1 MRATVTHKNH
11 KGTRSRLRMSLS
23 NPVWNK
29 SSRDVRSTT
38 NSWDDPFQLTEK
50 ATGALNGFNEH
61 LYNWPITLGGK
72 SLIWYHCGDPEA
84 GEKPHGPGR
93 FRGETHPSLGGVAAQ
108 EGVHGWVG
116 QEVTGKIIFKR
127 LTKRTHTISPIRFCN
142 SNVCSEYRS
151 LKRLIGI
158 FGPNY
163 YVMETC
169 SQLIRSE
176 NEKSQKKVN

>member
-1 MRATVTHKNH
+1 MWATVTHKNH
-11 KGTRSRLRMSLS
+11 KGTRSPLAYVFKQPGL
-23 NPVWNK
+23 K
-29 SSRDVRSTT
+29 QSSRDVRSTT

-50 ATGALNGFNEH
+50 ATGAL
-61 LYNWPITLGGK
+61 K
-72 SLIWYHCGDPEA
+72 SLIWYRCGEPEA
-84 GEKPHGPGR
+84 EEKPHGPGR

-176 NEKSQKKVN
+176 NEKSQKKKVN